1 MNRCPIFREEGF
13 TFLEL
18 MMAVTVLM
26 IVLLGSANMLIMSMK
41 FNVLSV
47 EKTTAARLAKN
58 KIDELRSVDYKQVSL
73 NIGSHD
79 DPNNPVNADESS
91 GGIYTRKWLVSKGT
105 TQGTKDV
112 CVIVQWN
119 RGQVTLS
126 SLIAD
131 QG

>member
-13 TFLEL
+13 TLLEL
-18 MMAVTVLM
+18 MIAVTVLM
-26 IVLLGSANMLIMSMK
+26 IVLLGSANMLITSIK
-41 FNVLSV
+41 FNVLTM

-58 KIDELRSVDYKQVSL
+58 KIAELRSIDYQEVGL

-79 DPNNPVNADESS
+79 DPNNPINADESL
-91 GGIYTRKWLVSKGT
+91 GGIYTRKWSVSNGT
-105 TQGTKDV
+105 TPGTKDV
-112 CVIVQWN
+112 CATVKWN
-119 RGQVTLS
+119 RGQVVLN